1 MAKITVDIEYIKDQL
16 KKIGYEISDCIPREN
31 NGLNWQLKF
40 NNSGASVTIYD
51 SNNVKN
57 TVVNGKVDQ
66 EEKKM
71 LKQIIDDIKAKE
83 FVVDPLNEEIIS
95 LIRSRKEDYYYD
107 FKKEFHKKDED
118 LLYDIIC
125 LSNNLENRDAY
136 LIIGVTDDF
145 KAIGIDETCK
155 SNNIY
160 DFIKSKKFAGD
171 FKPEIEIKNI
181 YYKYKKLMVIKCKA
195 TKHILYY
202 LVERYGGVKDNTI
215 YTRVGDTN
223 TPKDRS
229 ASYNEIEKLWRI
241 HFEREHE

>member
-1 MAKITVDIEYIKDQL
+1 MTKITVDIEYIKGQL

-40 NNSGASVTIYD
+40 SNSGASVTIYD

-57 TVVNGKVDQ
+57 TVVNGRVDE
-66 EEKKM
+66 EEKKI

-83 FVVDPLNEEIIS
+83 FVVDPLNEKIIS

-107 FKKEFHKKDED
+107 FKREFHKKDED
-118 LLYDIIC
+118 LLFDIIC

-145 KAIGIDETCK
+145 EVIGIDEVCK
-155 SNNIY
+155 SNNIL
-160 DFIKSKKFAGD
+160 DLMNNKKFAGD

-181 YYKYKKLMVIKCKA
+181 YYKYK
-195 TKHILYY
+195 
-202 LVERYGGVKDNTI
+202 
-215 YTRVGDTN
+215 
-223 TPKDRS
+223 RS
-229 ASYNEIEKLWRI
+229 
-241 HFEREHE
+241 F

>member
-16 KKIGYEISDCIPREN
+16 KKIGYEISDCIQREN
-31 NGLNWQLKF
+31 NGLNGQLKF

-71 LKQIIDDIKAKE
+71 LKKIIDDIKAKE
-83 FVVDPLNEEIIS
+83 FVVDPINEEIIS
-95 LIRSRKEDYYYD
+95 LIRSCKEDYYYD
-107 FKKEFHKKDED
+107 FKRQFHKKDED

-136 LIIGVTDDF
+136 LIIGVADDF
-145 KAIGIDETCK
+145 EVIGIDENCK

-160 DFIKSKKFAGD
+160 DFMKSKKFAGD

-181 YYKYKKLMVIKCKA
+181 YFKYKKLMVIKCKA
-195 TKHILYY
+195 TKHVPYY
-202 LVERYGGVKDNTI
+202 LIERYGGVKDNTI

>member
-1 MAKITVDIEYIKDQL
+1 MTKITVDIEYIKDQL
-16 KKIGYEISDCIPREN
+16 KKIGYEISDCIQREN

-40 NNSGASVTIYD
+40 NNSGVSVTIYD

-57 TVVNGKVDQ
+57 TVVNGKGDK
-66 EEKKM
+66 EEKDG
-71 LKQIIDDIKAKE
+71 LKDIINDIKAKE

-95 LIRSRKEDYYYD
+95 LIRSHKEDYYYD
-107 FKKEFHKKDED
+107 FKRQFHKKDED

-160 DFIKSKKFAGD
+160 DFMKSKKFAGD

-181 YYKYKKLMVIKCKA
+181 L
-195 TKHILYY
+195 
-202 LVERYGGVKDNTI
+202 NTHNLQVTI
-215 YTRVGDTN
+215 
-223 TPKDRS
+223 
-229 ASYNEIEKLWRI
+229 
-241 HFEREHE
+241 